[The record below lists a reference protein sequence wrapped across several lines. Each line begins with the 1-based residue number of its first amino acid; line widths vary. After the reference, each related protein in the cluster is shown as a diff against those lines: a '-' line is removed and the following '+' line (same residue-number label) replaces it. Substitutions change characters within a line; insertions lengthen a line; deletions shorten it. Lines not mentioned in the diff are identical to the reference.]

1 MSLLFMPA
9 IDWQSIF
16 IPILNIFEIMI
27 RGTIIY
33 LGLFFLLR
41 IFRREAGAIG
51 IADLLLIVII
61 ADAAQNA
68 LGSKYESVT
77 EGLVLVG
84 TIVFW
89 NWALDKVAFRFPWL
103 RKLIRP
109 KPVPLVKNGELLRH
123 ELEKEM
129 ITDDDLMSLL
139 REQGIESPN
148 EVKLAQLEGDGRF
161 SVIRV
166 ENNDQKVP
174 PSGSVPGAQS

>member
-1 MSLLFMPA
+1 MPE
-9 IDWQSIF
+9 IDWGSIF
-16 IPILNIFEIMI
+16 IPVLNIFEIMI

-68 LGSKYESVT
+68 FGSKYESVT

-89 NWALDKVAFRFPWL
+89 NFALDWISFRFP
-103 RKLIRP
+103 RMRRLIRP
-109 KPVPLVKNGELLRH
+109 
-123 ELEKEM
+123 
-129 ITDDDLMSLL
+129 
-139 REQGIESPN
+139 
-148 EVKLAQLEGDGRF
+148 A
-161 SVIRV
+161 
-166 ENNDQKVP
+166 
-174 PSGSVPGAQS
+174 SGSAD